1 MKHKILSLLALL
13 LTAATGAWADD
24 YTITLPSVSNG
35 SVVAKVSDVSVTS
48 AAAGATVSLVATP
61 DAGYKLKTI
70 SATTYNISETFSSG
84 ANTRTGTYFRVSGS
98 NYAYGWR
105 IGSGDHYTLTISSLS
120 NQNLSQVVL
129 TVGTAP
135 NVSQRNIS
143 HLQADHG
150 TLSATG
156 TTQGNTIT
164 ITGINSPTV
173 TVSAPSSNNGASMWS
188 ITQAKV
194 DGIGAITL
202 TDTSDDN
209 VKTFT
214 MPSGNVT
221 VSAEFEEPTIDVTTN
236 AASEQDLFTEAS
248 FTMPAFDV
256 TVNYTLVRDM
266 SVQMQAQVG
275 DDPAKEPRYRVQ
287 WNEQTGKYEPA
298 EMNMTQ
304 VLALVAVN
312 DGIEQKALTLN
323 QDYFCRIYKLD
334 EQTQQPD
341 GDGVELADFDF
352 APGLYA
358 LKAFATDGSN
368 YDGETALSNTFK
380 LFQGYEVEVPAGEYI
395 TYFKDEAL
403 YVEDEDAK
411 LYTITAVSG
420 TTATADELTIAPA
433 NTPIL
438 VKNNGSETKTILLI
452 PTTTDTPDNVT
463 PYEGFTGT
471 LEAATI
477 AASDATQDNYAW
489 NGLQFV
495 WVKTALSIAANKAW
509 LQVPA
514 TASAPQRI
522 QIVFSSTTGIGAIDG
537 LQSEGE
543 GAWYDLNGRRL
554 PGKPTKKGVYIV
566 NGKKMVVK

>member
-1 MKHKILSLLALL
+1 MTLALL

-24 YTITLPSVSNG
+24 YTITLPTVSNG

-48 AAAGATVSLVATP
+48 AAADATVSLVATP

-105 IGSGDHYTLTISSLS
+105 IGSGDNYTLTISSLS

-173 TVSAPSSNNGASMWS
+173 TVSAPGSNNGASMWS

-214 MPSGNVT
+214 MPLGNVT
-221 VSAEFEEPTIDVTTN
+221 VLAEFEEPTVEVTIN
-236 AASEQDLFTEAS
+236 EAKSEAS
-248 FTMPAFDV
+248 FEMPQYDV
-256 TVNYTLVRDM
+256 TATYTIKRDI
-266 SVQMQAQVG
+266 SVDVTATMG
-275 DDPAKEPRYRVQ
+275 DGTDGVRYRVKKS
-287 WNEQTGKYEPA
+287 EQVPGKYEPA
-298 EMNMTQ
+298 EMNMMQ

-323 QDYFCRIYKLD
+323 QDYYCRIYKLD
-334 EQTQQPD
+334 EQTQQPA
-341 GDGVELADFDF
+341 GDGVLLADFDF

-358 LKAFATDGSN
+358 LKAFAEKGSN
-368 YDGETALSNTFK
+368 YDGETALSNTFV
-380 LFQGYEVEVPAGEYI
+380 LFEGYQVEVAAKEFI
-395 TYFKDEAL
+395 TYYKDEPL
-403 YVEDEDAK
+403 YVEDEDAV
-411 LYTITAVSG
+411 LYTISSVNGDQAVLSEKSD
-420 TTATADELTIAPA
+420 AMPS
-433 NTPIL
+433 NTPML
-438 VKNNGSETKTILLI
+438 VYNKSNETKTFLLI
-452 PTTTDTPDNVT
+452 PCAEPDMDITVA
-463 PYEGFTGT
+463 PEFVGT
-471 LEAATI
+471 LEATTI
-477 AASDATQDNYAW
+477 AASTDDQTNYAL
-489 NGLQFV
+489 NGKQFV
-495 WVKTALSIAANKAW
+495 WVKDAIEVGPNKAW
-509 LQVPA
+509 LSISTGVP
-514 TASAPQRI
+514 SARI
-522 QIVFSSTTGIGAIDG
+522 TIVFDDATKIATTNLTNITNGD
-537 LQSEGE
+537 
-543 GAWYDLNGRRL
+543 WYDLNGRKL
-554 PGKPTKKGVYIV
+554 NGMPTKKGIYIM
-566 NGKKMVVK
+566 NGKKVVVK